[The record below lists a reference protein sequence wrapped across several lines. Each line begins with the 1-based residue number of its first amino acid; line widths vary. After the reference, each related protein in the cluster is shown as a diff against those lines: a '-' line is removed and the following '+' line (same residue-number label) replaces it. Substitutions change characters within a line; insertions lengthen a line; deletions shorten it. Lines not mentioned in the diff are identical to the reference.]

1 MSYIKGTNLEAL
13 IDRTVDGWAKI
24 LGFTTTEEDKK
35 KETKPKSKT
44 KKKRKSNYN
53 KNKMFYEKVITI
65 CL

>member
-24 LGFTTTEEDKK
+24 FGITETEETEK

-44 KKKRKSNYN
+44 KKKRK
-53 KNKMFYEKVITI
+53 KVKRNEQ
-65 CL
+65 